1 MTSSGKNAL
10 PGERLQKLLAHAGY
24 GSRRQVEDMIR
35 AGRLRVNGEL
45 ATPGDRAGRDDD
57 VRLDGRRLNLA
68 RRLNVRCR
76 VLAYKKH
83 VDQVVTRRDP
93 EGRPTVFKKLP
104 KLEAG
109 RWLAVGRLDV
119 NTSGLLLMTT
129 DGELKRRLEHPS
141 YELEREYAVRVHGH
155 VDTAMLERLTR
166 GVELE
171 DGLARFDWIGA
182 HDDDGATN
190 RWFNVI
196 VRQGRNRVVRRLWAS
211 QGVTVSRLI
220 RVRFGPV
227 ALPGGV
233 KAGRG
238 QELKPREVTQLAA
251 LVGLKR

>member
-1 MTSSGKNAL
+1 LSS
-10 PGERLQKLLAHAGY
+10 ERLQKLLARAGY
-24 GSRRQVEDMIR
+24 GSRRQVEAMIR

-45 ATPGDRAGRDDD
+45 ATVGVHAGRNDD

-93 EGRPTVFKKLP
+93 EGRPTVFRKLP
-104 KLEAG
+104 KLTGG

-141 YELEREYAVRVHGH
+141 YELEREYAVRVHGQ
-155 VDTAMLERLTR
+155 VDAAMLERLR
-166 GVELE
+166 NGVELE
-171 DGLARFDWIGA
+171 DGMARFEWIGE
-182 HDDDGATN
+182 HDNDGATN

-196 VRQGRNRVVRRLWAS
+196 VRQGRNRVVRRLWES
-211 QGVTVSRLI
+211 QGVTVSRLM

-227 ALPGGV
+227 MLPGGV
-233 KAGRG
+233 KAGHG

-251 LVGLKR
+251 LVDLKR

>member
-1 MTSSGKNAL
+1 MST
-10 PGERLQKLLAHAGY
+10 ERLQKLLARAGY
-24 GSRRQVEDMIR
+24 GSRRQIEVMIK

-45 ATPGDRAGRDDD
+45 ATLGDRAGRKDE

-68 RRLNVRCR
+68 SRLNVGCR

-83 VDQVVTRRDP
+83 VDQVVTKRDP

-104 KLEAG
+104 KLSGG
-109 RWLAVGRLDV
+109 RWLAVGRLDI

-155 VDTAMLERLTR
+155 VDDAMLKRLVT
-166 GVELE
+166 GVELD
-171 DGLARFDWIGA
+171 DGMARFEWIGE
-182 HDDDGATN
+182 HEGEGATN

-196 VRQGRNRVVRRLWAS
+196 VRQGRNRVVRRLWTS
-211 QGVTVSRLI
+211 QGVTVSRLM
-220 RVRFGPV
+220 RTRFGPV
-227 ALPGGV
+227 TLPTGI

-238 QELKPREVTQLAA
+238 QELKPAEVTQLAA
-251 LVGLKR
+251 MVGLKR

>member
-1 MTSSGKNAL
+1 MND
-10 PGERLQKLLAHAGY
+10 ERLQKLLAHAGY
-24 GSRRQVEDMIR
+24 GSRRQVEAMIE
-35 AGRLRVNGEL
+35 AGRLAINGRT
-45 ATPGDRAGRDDD
+45 ATLGDRAGRNDD

-68 RRLNVRCR
+68 RRLNVGCR

-93 EGRPTVFKKLP
+93 EGRPTVFKGLP
-104 KLEAG
+104 KLQAG

-141 YELEREYAVRVHGH
+141 FAIEREYAARVHGA
-155 VDTAMLERLTR
+155 VDAAMLERLVN

-171 DGLARFDWIGA
+171 DGEARFELIQE
-182 HDDDGATN
+182 HDDDAERAN
-190 RWFNVI
+190 RWFNVT

-211 QGVTVSRLI
+211 QGVTVSRLM

-227 ALPGGV
+227 VLPTGV

-238 QELKPREVTQLAA
+238 QELSAAEVRKLATR
-251 LVGLKR
+251 VDLKR